1 MDIDVR
7 TLAINASALK
17 IETLAQFCEE
27 NQSFIAIYIYEKVH
41 EINIPLFHMY
51 VNSKQRREALHK
63 MKCKYACL
71 KV

>member
-17 IETLAQFCEE
+17 KETLAQFCEE

-41 EINIPLFHMY
+41 EINIPLFHMH
-51 VNSKQRREALHK
+51 VNT